1 MDHECIVSL
10 LCASDFSFVNK
21 KSNVC
26 SVLQGYED
34 QADIN
39 AFESTMKNV
48 KTLEKLKE
56 MYITWLLSG
65 IKSSLIDNLQTS
77 QWGGREDQ

>member
-21 KSNVC
+21 KSNVK
-26 SVLQGYED
+26 D